1 MKRGILPS
9 KEVMSGLRFQQLI
22 ICMCHVRFGREIAIW
37 VLECCKIGRLGD
49 REIGNNPKH
58 ITLSKWERE
67 RDWRE
72 ITEEFFS
79 PINPLPPNMIKKRS
93 PGKA

>member
-22 ICMCHVRFGREIAIW
+22 ICTCHVRFGREIAIW

-58 ITLSKWERE
+58 ITLSKWEGE

-72 ITEEFFS
+72 ITAEFFL
-79 PINPLPPNMIKKRS
+79 PHKPLPPNMI
-93 PGKA
+93 